1 MISHPRPLT
10 LLAFALAPHTKA
22 LTMTRKPVR
31 PRFFRYRCTVPSFA
45 LASVLSLVLTLL
57 IGQATPAAAAPVKP
71 VVNGPVFNDPLG
83 TAAQQE
89 AIFTQLIR
97 LINATPAG
105 EQIRGSM
112 YEFDDLA
119 VANALLAANSRGVA
133 VKLVVDDSTYVNGNG
148 DEYPNPAYQAL
159 KSGLGTDDSARSWVV
174 VCDDKFEDAD
184 GVDDVSRGCLSVAP
198 PKPAYAHNKFF
209 LFSKIGPFDDGTS
222 YSKVVFQ
229 TSSNLGDWYKV
240 ESFNDSVTFA
250 DSAVYNGY
258 VTYHEMLRKGR
269 SRAGGNNHAYFST
282 PTGST
287 YRAFFFPRGDSSYYN
302 PATDT
307 MVGVLNQ
314 LSCSYT
320 GADGKKHQTD
330 VRIVTHSFFGSR
342 RQVADKLAQLRGRGC
357 WIDILYA
364 ETDAA
369 ITSRLDAAGI
379 QHRRCSIPNGPGIDV
394 RPHNKEMLIDGAYDG
409 DITPRVYTGSANM
422 TGSSLRSADEAVV
435 RIADASYHA
444 KYLSTFY
451 KIRAACGG

>member
-1 MISHPRPLT
+1 
-10 LLAFALAPHTKA
+10 
-22 LTMTRKPVR
+22 MTRTPVG
-31 PRFFRYRCTVPSFA
+31 PRLFRCLRATPSVAAA
-45 LASVLSLVLTLL
+45 LLSLVFALL
-57 IGQATPAAAAPVKP
+57 VGQATPAAAAPVKP
-71 VVNGPVFNDPLG
+71 VINGPVFNDPLG
-83 TAAQQE
+83 TAEQQE

-97 LINATPAG
+97 LIDATPAG
-105 EQIRGSM
+105 QQIRGSM
-112 YEFDDLA
+112 YEFNDLA

-133 VKLVVDDSTYVNGNG
+133 VKLVVDDSTYVGG
-148 DEYPNPAYQAL
+148 DGAEYTNPAYQAL

-174 VCDDKFEDAD
+174 VCDDGFEDAD

-198 PKPAYAHNKFF
+198 PGPAYAHNKFF
-209 LFSKIGPFDDGTS
+209 LFSRIGPFDDGTS

-269 SRAGGNNHAYFST
+269 YLAGGDNHAYFST

-287 YRAFFFPRGDSSYYN
+287 YRAFFFPRGDTSYHN

-307 MVGVLNQ
+307 IVGVLNQ

-330 VRIVTHSFFGSR
+330 VRIVTHSFLGSR
-342 RQVADKLAQLRGRGC
+342 SQVADKLAQLRGQGC
-357 WIDILYA
+357 WIDIIYA
-364 ETDAA
+364 ETDSA

-379 QHRRCSIPNGPGIDV
+379 QHRRCRIPNGPGIDV
-394 RPHNKEMLIDGAYDG
+394 RPHNKEMLIDGAFDG

-435 RIADASYHA
+435 RIASASYHS

-451 KIRAACGG
+451 KIRTACGG